1 MKPEHFTFLA
11 NSAISGSRC
20 RSMFYTCLGRL
31 LMVDLGEDVD
41 RFITFMMPLTSE
53 YIFPV
58 E

>member
-58 E
+58 